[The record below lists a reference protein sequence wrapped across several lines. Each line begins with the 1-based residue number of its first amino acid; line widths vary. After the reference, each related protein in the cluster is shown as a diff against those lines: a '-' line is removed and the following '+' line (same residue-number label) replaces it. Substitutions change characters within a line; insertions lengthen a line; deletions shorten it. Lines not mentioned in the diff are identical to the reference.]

1 MTIWFEIYLI
11 ETLYRRHLMLG
22 LVFHRDVTTQKTV
35 WIVSPNEEHPESVHK
50 YGNLI
55 NRVSIFET
63 RELAQSYVDEEH
75 DNYVCSKLTVAGK
88 TTGTQRGSGRKIIAD
103 MREMVRIR
111 RWKVTQSTIT
121 KRW

>member
-1 MTIWFEIYLI
+1 
-11 ETLYRRHLMLG
+11 MLG
-22 LVFHRDVTTQKTV
+22 LVFHRDVSTQKIV

-50 YGNLI
+50 YGSLI

-63 RELAQSYVDEEH
+63 RELAQSYVDEEQ
-75 DNYVCSKLTVAGK
+75 DDYVCSKLTVAGK
-88 TTGTQRGSGRKIIAD
+88 TTGTQRGSGQKIIAE